1 MRALLASGADP
12 SLATNENTTPLMVAA
27 GLGRI
32 VGETRIAESSALE
45 AVKLAVALG
54 ADVNAN
60 DQTGETAV
68 HGTAYI
74 GADSILQFLVDQ
86 GAKVNVRNKK
96 GQTPLTIA
104 QGIFQ
109 SGAVV
114 VHKSTVA
121 LLLQL
126 GADPQL
132 GKVAAPQ

>member
-1 MRALLASGADP
+1 
-12 SLATNENTTPLMVAA
+12 MVAA

-45 AVKLAVALG
+45 AVKLAVELG

-60 DQTGETAV
+60 DQAGETAV
-68 HGTAYI
+68 HGTAYV
-74 GADSILQFLVDQ
+74 GADSILQFLVDK
-86 GAKVNVRNKK
+86 GARVNVRNKK

-114 VHKSTVA
+114 VHKSTVE
-121 LLLQL
+121 LLRKL

-132 GKVAAPQ
+132 GESVGPQ